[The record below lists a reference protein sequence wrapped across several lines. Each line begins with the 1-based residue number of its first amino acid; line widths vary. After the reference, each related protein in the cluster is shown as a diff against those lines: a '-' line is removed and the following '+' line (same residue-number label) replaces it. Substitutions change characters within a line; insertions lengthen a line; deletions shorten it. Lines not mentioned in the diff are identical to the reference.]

1 MHIFTNG
8 VRRFSPDCFSFT
20 SAVGACA
27 NLAVLYCGQQLH
39 GVIVRSGL
47 DNYLEISNALIYMYA
62 KCGNIA
68 DSRKIFSKMPCTNL
82 VSWTSMI
89 NGYGDHGYG
98 KDAVELFN
106 EMIRSG
112 IMIRILQGGPLD
124 TSYRVLDDATSNEGR

>member
-39 GVIVRSGL
+39 GVIVHRGL
-47 DNYLEISNALIYMYA
+47 DNLEISNALIYMYA

-68 DSRKIFSKMPCTNL
+68 DSHNIFSKMLCTNL
-82 VSWTSMI
+82 SP
-89 NGYGDHGYG
+89 G
-98 KDAVELFN
+98 
-106 EMIRSG
+106 
-112 IMIRILQGGPLD
+112 LQ
-124 TSYRVLDDATSNEGR
+124 